1 MARSQQVTSAFP
13 DGKAPVAHN
22 MLEINGHPSTIRF
35 GSFMIIRRLD
45 PRTIAQS
52 MPYLGTLLLDA
63 VADGHSLGFV
73 NGLDQDQLDAY
84 WQGVAEEVGLG
95 QRVLLAAERDG
106 VLVGSIQL
114 ALSTKPNGHNRAEVQ
129 QLLVHCTVRRS
140 GIGMALMQALEIE
153 SLALRRGLLFL
164 DTAVGSGAERLVQQ
178 SGYERVGELPEYAC
192 TPNGRWHGTAIYYK
206 TLFTRNRR

>member
-1 MARSQQVTSAFP
+1 MVV
-13 DGKAPVAHN
+13 VACIVLQKKDN
-22 MLEINGHPSTIRF
+22 PPTLCS

-52 MPYLGTLLLDA
+52 MPSLGTLLLDA

-73 NGLDQDQLDAY
+73 NGLDQEQLDAY
-84 WQGVAEEVGLG
+84 WQGIAEEVGLG

-106 VLVGSIQL
+106 VLVGTIQL
-114 ALSTKPNGHNRAEVQ
+114 ALTTKPSGHNRAEVQ

-140 GIGMALMQALEIE
+140 GIGMALLQALEIE
-153 SLALRRGLLFL
+153 ALALRRGLLFL
-164 DTAVGSGAERLVQQ
+164 DAAVGSGAERLVQQ

-192 TPNGRWHGTAIYYK
+192 SPNGRWHATAIYYK